1 MNTKVAKPAPSP
13 DRLESLRLANTIA
26 ALAATL
32 TAFGVVMIYSASS
45 IAFDLRNGDA
55 TSYLRKQ
62 AVWVALATIIFALA
76 RTTDTSWLE
85 KRAKPLLGLTLVL
98 LLAVLIPG
106 IGAKVGGARRWI
118 RISGLNGQPSEL
130 AKLGV
135 IVFAA
140 WWGTTRRDLLGDF
153 KKGFLPAFGL
163 VGMTATLVVL
173 EPDMG
178 TALFCACVGITVLVV
193 AGMRLRHLALVAAPA
208 VCAIGFFAIFKLQYI
223 AKRFNA
229 WSDLEAD
236 ASGVGYQ
243 IRQAV
248 IALGSGGPF
257 GLGLG
262 ESRQKRLFLPDGHTD
277 FIFALV
283 GEELGLVGT
292 IALLVLYGTLVVLA
306 IRAVQRAKDRFSF
319 LLGTGLAFALGLQA
333 TLNMAVATASI
344 PPKGI
349 ALPFVSFGGS
359 PLLFCAAAAGLLSR
373 IAAEGRAPKDVKATS
388 ASQSTK
394 QKTEVV
400 A

>member
-1 MNTKVAKPAPSP
+1 VTQAPQ
-13 DRLESLRLANTIA
+13 DRAESQRLALTIT

-45 IAFDLRNGDA
+45 VPFDLRNGDS

-62 AVWVALATIIFALA
+62 AVWVALAAIVFALA
-76 RTTDTSWLE
+76 RTTDLSWVE
-85 KRAKPLLGLTLVL
+85 KRARPILGASL
-98 LLAVLIPG
+98 LLLFAVLIPG
-106 IGAKVGGARRWI
+106 IGTKVGGARRWI
-118 RISGLNGQPSEL
+118 RVSGLNGEPSEL
-130 AKLGV
+130 AKLAV
-135 IVFAA
+135 VVFTA
-140 WWGTTRRDLLGDF
+140 WWGATKHELLGDF
-153 KKGFLPAFGL
+153 KRGFLPAFGAVAL
-163 VGMTATLVVL
+163 LAGVIVV

-178 TALFCACVGITVLVV
+178 TASFCAVCGITVLVV
-193 AGMRLRHLALVAAPA
+193 AGLRIRHLALVGAPGALALGAFAA
-208 VCAIGFFAIFKLQYI
+208 FKLDYI
-223 AKRFNA
+223 AARIRGWK
-229 WSDLEAD
+229 DLDGAD
-236 ASGVGYQ
+236 AAGVGYQ

-248 IALGSGGPF
+248 ISLGSGGPF

-292 IALLVLYGTLVVLA
+292 IALLVLYATLVALA
-306 IRAVQRAKDRFSF
+306 IRAVNRAKDRFSF

-359 PLLFCAAAAGLLSR
+359 PLLFCAAAVGLLAR
-373 IAAEGRAPKDVKATS
+373 IAAEGRDPVARVAVNAPRDAAPKETQLVK
-388 ASQSTK
+388 
-394 QKTEVV
+394 EMV

>member
-1 MNTKVAKPAPSP
+1 VSAPVATAPVSAKE
-13 DRLESLRLANTIA
+13 RAESQRLANTIT

-32 TAFGVVMIYSASS
+32 AAFGVVMIYSASS
-45 IAFDLRNGDA
+45 IAFDLRNGDS

-76 RTTDTSWLE
+76 RTTDTAWLE
-85 KRAKPLLGLTLVL
+85 KRAKPILGITFAC

-106 IGAKVGGARRWI
+106 VGAKVGGARRWI
-118 RISGLNGQPSEL
+118 RVSGLNGEPSEL
-130 AKLGV
+130 AKLAV
-135 IVFAA
+135 VVFAA
-140 WWGTTRRDLLGDF
+140 WWGTSRRELLGEF
-153 KKGFLPAFGL
+153 KKGFLPAFGTVSL
-163 VGMTATLVVL
+163 MAALIVL

-178 TALFCACVGITVLVV
+178 TATFCATVGLTVLIV
-193 AGMRLRHLALVAAPA
+193 AGLRLQHLALAGAPA
-208 VCAIGFFAIFKLQYI
+208 AAAVAFFAVFKLQYI
-223 AKRFNA
+223 AKRVNA
-229 WSDLEAD
+229 FMDLDAD

-283 GEELGLVGT
+283 GEELGFVGT
-292 IALLVLYGTLVVLA
+292 IALVVLYGTLIVLA
-306 IRAVQRAKDRFSF
+306 MRAVQRAKDRFSF

-333 TLNMAVATASI
+333 ALNMAVATASV

-359 PLLFCAAAAGLLSR
+359 PLLFCAAAVGVLAR
-373 IAAEGRAPKDVKATS
+373 IAAEGQAPQPDTVKELA
-388 ASQSTK
+388 
-394 QKTEVV
+394 
-400 A
+400 